1 MTGLNEAALFLGA
14 AVTVVPVFKR
24 LGLGSV
30 LGYLAAGVIIGPSVL
45 ALIPD
50 VEGALHFGEFGV
62 VLLLFLVGLEL
73 EPKRLWDMRRI
84 VFGAGAAQ
92 VAITSIVLG
101 LAGLALGLSPIT
113 AGIAG
118 FALSL
123 SSTAIA
129 LQLLSERKQL
139 GTQAGKTAFGILLF
153 QDIAAIPM
161 LALLPLLATTGAV
174 AIADA
179 GAHGAA
185 HEGPGGWLGA
195 ARVAGVL
202 VALVFGGRL
211 VLRPLFRWI
220 AATKSQELFTAAA
233 LMCVVGIALLME
245 RAGLSMALGTFL
257 AGVLLADTEFRHEL
271 EADIEPFKGLLLGL
285 FFMAVGMAVNVS
297 LIGDRPFAVAGL
309 VIGLIAVKFAVLFV
323 LGRVFGLGN
332 GSSRILAIAG
342 AQGGEFAFVLFRTA
356 APLGL
361 LAADVNELLVV
372 VVSVSMAVAPLGFVI
387 GDLVKKIGG
396 DAPEEKPA
404 YDDTLK
410 DESPVIIAGFGR
422 VGQVVGRV
430 LRAKKIRFTAM
441 DASSQH
447 VDFIKKFGNKIYYGD
462 ASRLELLRASQTD
475 KARVFVLAIDDVE
488 ASMRVAET
496 VIRHFPHVKI
506 YARARNRQHAY
517 RLLEMGVTNIF
528 RETMGSS
535 VEMTDGVLQALGVP
549 AEETKRTLTKFRA
562 FDEKL
567 LAESFQ
573 HSKDMNKLT
582 EIANKAF
589 KDLEDLFE
597 KDAQLESS
605 GEPEPP
611 RPLTP
616 G

>member
-84 VFGAGAAQ
+84 VFGAGSTQ
-92 VAITSIVLG
+92 VAITSIVFA
-101 LAGLALGLSPIT
+101 LAGLALGLGPIA
-113 AGIAG
+113 AGIVG

-139 GTQAGKTAFGILLF
+139 GTQAGKTAFGVLLF
-153 QDIAAIPM
+153 QDISAIPV
-161 LALLPLLATTGAV
+161 LAMLPLLATTGVAAV
-174 AIADA
+174 A
-179 GAHGAA
+179 AHD
-185 HEGPGGWLGA
+185 GPGGWLGA

-202 VALVFGGRL
+202 LALVFGGRL

-220 AATKSQELFTAAA
+220 AGTKSQELFTAAA

-245 RAGLSMALGTFL
+245 RVGLSMALGTFL

-297 LIGDRPFAVAGL
+297 LIVERPLVVAGL
-309 VIGLIAVKFAVLFV
+309 VLGLIVVKFAVLF
-323 LGRVFGLGN
+323 LSGRLFGLGN
-332 GSSRILAIAG
+332 GQARTLAISG
-342 AQGGEFAFVLFRTA
+342 AQGGEFAFVIFRTA

-372 VVSVSMAVAPLGFVI
+372 VVSVSMAVAPLGFVL
-387 GDLVKKIGG
+387 GDLVKKLGG
-396 DAPEEKPA
+396 DGPEEKPA
-404 YDDTLK
+404 YDDSLK

-462 ASRLELLRASQTD
+462 ASRLELLRSAQTE

-488 ASMRVAET
+488 GSMRVAET
-496 VIRHFPHVKI
+496 VIRHFPHLKI

-535 VEMTDGVLQALGVP
+535 VEMTGGVLQALGLP
-549 AEETKRTLTKFRA
+549 AEETRRTLVKFRA
-562 FDEKL
+562 FDEKQL
-567 LAESFQ
+567 SESFQ

-582 EIANKAF
+582 AIANKAL
-589 KDLEDLFE
+589 KDLEELFE
-597 KDAQLESS
+597 KDAEMESS
-605 GEPEPP
+605 PEPEPP

>member
-84 VFGAGAAQ
+84 VFGAGATQ
-92 VAITSIVLG
+92 VAITSIVFA
-101 LAGLALGLSPIT
+101 LAGLALGLGPIA
-113 AGIAG
+113 AGIVG

-139 GTQAGKTAFGILLF
+139 GTQAGKTAFGVLLF
-153 QDIAAIPM
+153 QDISAIPV
-161 LALLPLLATTGAV
+161 LATLPLLATTGVAAV
-174 AIADA
+174 A
-179 GAHGAA
+179 AHD
-185 HEGPGGWLGA
+185 GPGGWLGA

-202 VALVFGGRL
+202 LALVFGGRL

-220 AATKSQELFTAAA
+220 AGTKSQELFTAAA

-245 RAGLSMALGTFL
+245 RVGLSMALGTFL

-297 LIGDRPFAVAGL
+297 LIVERPLVVAVLVLGL
-309 VIGLIAVKFAVLFV
+309 VGVKFAVLFFS
-323 LGRVFGLGN
+323 GRLFGLGN
-332 GSSRILAIAG
+332 GQARTLAISG

-372 VVSVSMAVAPLGFVI
+372 VVSVSMAVAPLGFVL
-387 GDLVKKIGG
+387 GDLVKKLGG
-396 DAPEEKPA
+396 DVPEEKPA
-404 YDDTLK
+404 YDDSLK

-462 ASRLELLRASQTD
+462 ASRLELLRSAQTE

-488 ASMRVAET
+488 GSMRVAET
-496 VIRHFPHVKI
+496 VIRHFPHLKI

-535 VEMTDGVLQALGVP
+535 VEMTGGVLQALGIP
-549 AEETKRTLTKFRA
+549 AEETRRSLVKFRA
-562 FDEKL
+562 FDEKQ

-582 EIANKAF
+582 AIANKAL
-589 KDLEDLFE
+589 KDLEELFE
-597 KDAQLESS
+597 KDAEMESS
-605 GEPEPP
+605 PEPAPP